1 LLAKKPDKA
10 VTDVVEGFKMI
21 NNGFMDVPT
30 IITPVVLVTKE
41 NIDSMVITGGF
52 FTKEQVYGK

>member
-1 LLAKKPDKA
+1 
-10 VTDVVEGFKMI
+10 
-21 NNGFMDVPT
+21 MDVPT

-41 NIDSMVITGGF
+41 NIDSTVITGGF